1 MTENNPEPV
10 PVSFVMKNNIQ
21 FFTKQI
27 AIIILE
33 IKHEAFVEAL
43 KITIAALKSNLGW
56 KTKLE

>member
-43 KITIAALKSNLGW
+43 KITIAAFKSNLGW

>member
-56 KTKLE
+56 RTKLE

>member
-10 PVSFVMKNNIQ
+10 PVSFAMKNNIQ

-56 KTKLE
+56 RTKLE